1 MGLATNEGYRHAHP
15 FLAAAPL
22 ALSGEAWVIDKLQR
36 QLYSSIKRTGEFNS
50 MPRTVRNPTIVVS
63 ALHARTNFGK
73 LLRQIEEN
81 RRSLVIEKRGTP
93 RAILLS
99 IRNYVR
105 LAAPEPEILKVIGE
119 ESRSKGTD
127 TLSSLQ
133 IDRVIKTA
141 RAKKSKR

>member
-1 MGLATNEGYRHAHP
+1 VGLAANKGYWHAHP
-15 FLAAAPL
+15 FLAAARL
-22 ALSGEAWVIDKLQR
+22 ALPGEARVVDKLQR
-36 QLYSSIKRTGEFNS
+36 QLYSSIERTGEFNS
-50 MPRTVRNPTIVVS
+50 MTRTVRNPTIVVS

-81 RRSLVIEKRGTP
+81 RHSLVIEKRGTP

-99 IRNYVR
+99 IRNYAR